1 MPPTS
6 TRSRQTQQ
14 IAAFSPVKTPT
25 THLVAGFLLAACESA
40 DHTPN
45 PSLVP
50 AEAFDAKMWNH
61 LTNGVP
67 DVIRLDAGTYLTRGS
82 RAWWLAPG
90 DSLIGAGMNR
100 TVIRRMDPDARFVVN
115 GWTIAGTSRV
125 RVTDLTL
132 DANATLA
139 GKEAACGIGGLHWKD
154 SVIERVR
161 VIRLG
166 SFSLP
171 SESFGIILEDSTN

>member
-1 MPPTS
+1 
-6 TRSRQTQQ
+6 
-14 IAAFSPVKTPT
+14 
-25 THLVAGFLLAACESA
+25 
-40 DHTPN
+40 
-45 PSLVP
+45 
-50 AEAFDAKMWNH
+50 
-61 LTNGVP
+61 
-67 DVIRLDAGTYLTRGS
+67 
-82 RAWWLAPG
+82 
-90 DSLIGAGMNR
+90 MNR

-115 GWTIAGTSRV
+115 GWTIAGTSQV

-171 SESFGIILEDSTN
+171 SESFGIILEDSAN